1 MMSSDKVTNLA
12 YLTELAKGDAS
23 FITEMIHIFLE
34 ENPEEVKTL
43 GQAIQENNYENIKSI
58 SHHMKSTIPFVGID
72 LLIGKDLTDIEK
84 LASEKTGIENIKV
97 LFVNVKTVCDKA
109 FNELSIK

>member
-1 MMSSDKVTNLA
+1 MMHLDKVTNLD

-43 GQAIQENNYENIKSI
+43 EQAIKENNYENIKSM

-72 LLIGKDLTDIEK
+72 LLIGKDLMDIEK
-84 LASEKTGIENIKV
+84 LATEKTGIEVIKTLFTNIKM
-97 LFVNVKTVCDKA
+97 VCEKA
-109 FNELSIK
+109 FNELNNK